1 MTDKVLLNSGYK
13 EWEVNKLFTPHASK
27 FFQKRI
33 KDEEGT
39 KYFIGVNKYII
50 DGKDSYE
57 YELYTEKDGMYAFRC
72 LIYGIQAPMTIE
84 EIEEEIENIWK
95 NNNFSYYERNEED
108 GRD

>member
-1 MTDKVLLNSGYK
+1 MTDEVLLNSGYK
-13 EWEVNKLFTPHASK
+13 EWEVNKLLTLHASK

-50 DGKDSYE
+50 DGNESYE
-57 YELYTEKDGMYAFRC
+57 YELYTEKEDMYAFRC
-72 LIYGIQAPMTIE
+72 LIYGIEVPMTIE

-95 NNNFSYYERNEED
+95 NNNFSYYERNDE
-108 GRD
+108 

>member
-13 EWEVNKLFTPHASK
+13 EWEVDKLFHPYASK

-33 KDEEGT
+33 KDEKGT

-50 DGKDSYE
+50 DEKESYQ
-57 YELYTEKDGMYAFRC
+57 YELYTEKDDMYAFKC

-95 NNNFSYYERNEED
+95 NNNFSYYERNDEEC
-108 GRD
+108 

>member
-1 MTDKVLLNSGYK
+1 MTDEVLLSSGYK
-13 EWEVNKLFTPHASK
+13 EWEVNKLLHPYASK

-50 DGKDSYE
+50 DEHESYE
-57 YELYTEKDGMYAFRC
+57 YELYTEKEDEYAFRC
-72 LIYGIQAPMTIE
+72 LIYGIETPMTIE

-95 NNNFSYYERNEED
+95 NNNFSYYEKEGEIK
-108 GRD
+108 

>member
-1 MTDKVLLNSGYK
+1 MTDEVLLNSGYK
-13 EWEVNKLFTPHASK
+13 EHEVDTRFKPYADK

-33 KDEEGT
+33 KDEKGT

-57 YELYTEKDGMYAFRC
+57 YELYTEKDDMYAFRC

-95 NNNFSYYERNEED
+95 NNKFSYYERNDEE
-108 GRD
+108 

>member
-13 EWEVNKLFTPHASK
+13 ECEVDTRFKPYAEK

-50 DGKDSYE
+50 DEKESYQ
-57 YELYTEKDGMYAFRC
+57 YELYTEKDDMYAFKC

-95 NNNFSYYERNEED
+95 SNNFSYYERKEGEIK
-108 GRD
+108 